1 MIQSVLDEEL
11 VQLLLLAEQYLLA
24 SLASPNFYRVCVC
37 DEI

>member
-1 MIQSVLDEEL
+1 MIQSVLDDEL
-11 VQLLLLAEQYLLA
+11 MQLLLWAEQHLLA